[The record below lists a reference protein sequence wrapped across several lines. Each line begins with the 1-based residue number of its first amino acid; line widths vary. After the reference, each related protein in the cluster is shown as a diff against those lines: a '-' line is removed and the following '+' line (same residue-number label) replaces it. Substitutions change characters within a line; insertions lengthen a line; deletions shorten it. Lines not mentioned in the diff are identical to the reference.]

1 MLDPV
6 VVPSNRPS
14 PRFYRGGR
22 RITDFRGEPPAGEF
36 EPEDWVGSTTTVA
49 GEERAG
55 LTVLPDGRTLADA
68 VAADPVG
75 WLGRRHVE
83 RFGANTRLLV
93 KLLDPGQRLPVHA
106 HPSAEWAFEHVAR
119 AHGKVEAW
127 YILEPGTVHLG
138 LRQDVDPAELR
149 RLVDSQHTDGLLAL
163 LNEIDVRRGDAVFVP
178 AGELH
183 AIGEGVLILELQ
195 EPEDL
200 SILLEWKGFE
210 LDGERDGHLGVGFD
224 VALTAV
230 NHQAI
235 DPAQLVTRSGAGDVF
250 GPRAENF
257 FRLERIE
264 VDGEATVD
272 RGFGV
277 LVVAGGGVRMGDLA
291 LPRGRTV
298 VIPDAAGTQPL
309 SGRGEVLVCR
319 PPHPGTE
326 PSRASAPP
334 VVERADGDAA
344 LVLGLAVAGLDL
356 LRDLG

>member
-1 MLDPV
+1 MLEPV

-14 PRFYRGGR
+14 PRFYRGGG
-22 RITDFRGEPPAGEF
+22 RITDFRGDAPAGEF

-49 GEERAG
+49 GEARAG
-55 LTVLPDGRTLADA
+55 LTVLPNGRTLAEA
-68 VAADPVG
+68 IVADPVG
-75 WLGRRHVE
+75 WLGRRHVD
-83 RFGANTRLLV
+83 RFGADTRLLV

-106 HPSAEWAFEHVAR
+106 HPSAAWASEHVAR

-230 NHQAI
+230 NHRAI
-235 DPAQLVTRSGAGDVF
+235 DPAPLVTHAGSGNVF
-250 GPRAENF
+250 GPEADAF
-257 FRLERIE
+257 FRLERFV
-264 VDGEATVD
+264 VDGDASVD

-277 LVVAGGGVRMGDLA
+277 LVVAEGEVRLGELVLA
-291 LPRGRTV
+291 RGSSV
-298 VIPDAAGTQPL
+298 VIPDAAGAQPL

-319 PPHPGTE
+319 PP
-326 PSRASAPP
+326 AS
-334 VVERADGDAA
+334 
-344 LVLGLAVAGLDL
+344 
-356 LRDLG
+356 